1 MTNVIFFVWES
12 NTETIDLLAKMTGVL
27 ERLLKDIKIETSV
40 VDVRSHSIPTYTEEG
55 IGIALGEVAYK
66 TICSVNNIDPWQFP
80 SQDLL
85 LRSEDRPDEE
95 EGIDARKEARALLG
109 QITEKIIGKK
119 EKIKKSVYV
128 ETKDGHTVGRN
139 LPALDIELTDE
150 ELKTI
155 CKLKELLKGKKVV
168 ITKGE
173 VKIEVC

>member
-80 SQDLL
+80 SQDALL
-85 LRSEDRPDEE
+85 NEDD
-95 EGIDARKEARALLG
+95 GIEARKEARALLE
-109 QITEKIIGKK
+109 QIAEKIINKK
-119 EKIKKSVYV
+119 EKLKKSVYV
-128 ETKDGHTVGRN
+128 ETKDGHKIGRN
-139 LPALDIELTDE
+139 LSALDVELTDE
-150 ELKTI
+150 ELRTI
-155 CKLKELLKGKKVV
+155 CKLKEMLKGSKVI

-173 VKIEVC
+173 LKIEVC